1 MPSIG
6 LKHAWLYLWALQK
19 AVRWCPNRCEEI
31 CLPVQGTLHMPEVVS
46 AHVTH
51 LQVRPVE
58 HLREAVPK
66 NSRTVV
72 VGVILILYVD
82 LIHESAQ
89 YEQDWDDPPVEILLA
104 ELQIRK
110 KQSY

>member
-1 MPSIG
+1 MVVLVGTTKSSQMVSG
-6 LKHAWLYLWALQK
+6 ECK
-19 AVRWCPNRCEEI
+19 EI
-31 CLPVQGTLHMPEVVS
+31 CLPVQGTLHMPEVVT

-51 LQVRPVE
+51 LQVCPVE

-72 VGVILILYVD
+72 EVVVLILHVD

-89 YEQDWDDPPVEILLA
+89 YEQDWDDPPVEIFLA